1 MVMLTVCGSEGL
13 PSSQINDHVP
23 HGRLI
28 EAVIT
33 GILGVDAD
41 HMLDYSLQR
50 LAAAQQVRCNLRAE
64 QLAMNLWPGSSINRV
79 SLCKLPFW

>member
-1 MVMLTVCGSEGL
+1 MIMLTICGSEGL

-23 HGRLI
+23 HRRLI
-28 EAVIT
+28 EAVVT
-33 GILGVDAD
+33 CILGVDAN

-64 QLAMNLWPGSSINRV
+64 
-79 SLCKLPFW
+79 